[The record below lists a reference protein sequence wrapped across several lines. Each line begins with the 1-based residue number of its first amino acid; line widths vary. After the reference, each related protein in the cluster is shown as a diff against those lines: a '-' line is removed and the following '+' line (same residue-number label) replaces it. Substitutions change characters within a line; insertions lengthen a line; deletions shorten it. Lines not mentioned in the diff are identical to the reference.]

1 MLFGLLAALVAEVTL
16 CQFSFWTSAGKE
28 GEDLTKRAEVAGHY
42 FTAEDMES
50 VQGSGFE
57 DFFAAAVSEED
68 AGEGEVYID
77 REG

>member
-1 MLFGLLAALVAEVTL
+1 MEDKKKKSGMFWAAGKVMLFGLLAAFVAEVTL
-16 CQFSFWTSAGKE
+16 CQLSFWTSAGKE

-57 DFFAAAVSEED
+57 DFL
-68 AGEGEVYID
+68 
-77 REG
+77 RQ